1 MNTNGIWKMHPW
13 AGVFAATLCPFHEDE
28 SLDEPGLRAYI
39 RELAVVPGLKGLV
52 PNGHTGEIMSLR
64 EGERAQ
70 VTRIVAEEV
79 RKSGRPLKVISG
91 VCGEGSL
98 SAVDH
103 AIAAKEA
110 GADAILLMPP
120 HHWLRFGRTS
130 AEAVGFIA
138 DVAEGAGIDIVVH
151 QYPSWTKAGYSLKE
165 MLEMAKIPRVQCI
178 KMGTR
183 DMARWLWDY
192 EQIKAARPDLSI
204 ITCHDEYLLP
214 TLLEAGDGALIG
226 FAGFAPELMIELV
239 HACLEGDL
247 VRAKKAQQTVAPL
260 ARLIYNFGEPG
271 CAAHQRMKVAKW
283 LLGKFPSPVF
293 RRPVRPL
300 PEADVQRLREG
311 LQAIGLKTVN

>member
-1 MNTNGIWKMHPW
+1 MNAWQEHPW
-13 AGVFAATLCPFHEDE
+13 MGVFPATLCPFRENE
-28 SLDEPGLRAYI
+28 ALDEADLRAYI
-39 RELAVVPGLKGLV
+39 RELTSVPGLKGLV

-64 EGERAQ
+64 ENERAQ

-79 RKSGRPLKVISG
+79 KKSGKTMKVISG

-98 SAVDH
+98 SATDH

-110 GADAILLMPP
+110 GADGILLMPP

-130 AEAVGFIA
+130 SEAVGFIA
-138 DVAEGAGIDIVVH
+138 DVAEGADIDIVIH
-151 QYPSWTKAGYSLKE
+151 QYPAWTKAGYSLKE
-165 MLEMAKIPRVQCI
+165 MLEMVKIPQVKVI

-192 EQIKAARPDLSI
+192 EQLKAARPDLSI

-247 VRAKKAQQTVAPL
+247 ARAKKAQQTVAPL

-271 CAAHQRMKVAKW
+271 CGAHQRMKVAKW
-283 LLGKFPSPVF
+283 LLGEISSPVF

-300 PEADVQRLREG
+300 PEAEVQRLRD
-311 LQAIGLKTVN
+311 GLKALGMHIRN